1 MEEISTK
8 NNSNISEVGASFN
21 LDDNENVAFYL
32 ASTVFELTR
41 LSLLRSPLLH
51 LLFVSAILC
60 FLVVHENLFLLP
72 LAKQVSKFHPGLG
85 HI

>member
-1 MEEISTK
+1 MKEISKK
-8 NNSNISEVGASFN
+8 NNSIVSEFGASS
-21 LDDNENVAFYL
+21 DIDENETVAFYL

-51 LLFVSAILC
+51 LFFISAILC